1 MFRNKDK
8 NYITNVDI
16 RKILLT
22 CKIPKTESRSY
33 NLQNRN
39 NIQYTI

>member
-1 MFRNKDK
+1 ML
-8 NYITNVDI
+8 T

-22 CKIPKTESRSY
+22 CKIPKAEGSD

-39 NIQYTI
+39 NI